1 MLRAILRI
9 GVFGQ
14 QSALPGNTGG
24 LGSALYTMGEEGDL
38 HAAHA
43 TMQGAPPRIARD
55 SEIAKSLAQGNV
67 DMARLEE
74 GSAADW
80 AFPMAARGEL
90 SGALLV
96 APREDGVAYRPEE
109 LEQLAESARHI
120 GVCLEALRV
129 VELERAH
136 RELARRY
143 EELVRG
149 RGAAPGEYGA
159 APSLQTK

>member
-1 MLRAILRI
+1 
-9 GVFGQ
+9 
-14 QSALPGNTGG
+14 
-24 LGSALYTMGEEGDL
+24 
-38 HAAHA
+38 
-43 TMQGAPPRIARD
+43 
-55 SEIAKSLAQGNV
+55 
-67 DMARLEE
+67 
-74 GSAADW
+74 
-80 AFPMAARGEL
+80 MAARGEL

-149 RGAAPGEYGA
+149 RGAAPTSGSEGGRL
-159 APSLQTK
+159 LQHLAEDEGRILGPGGPDTRADAHASPFRRGQQRSRLVPGQ

>member
-1 MLRAILRI
+1 
-9 GVFGQ
+9 
-14 QSALPGNTGG
+14 
-24 LGSALYTMGEEGDL
+24 MGEEGDL

-43 TMQGAPPRIARD
+43 TMQGAPPRIAHD
-55 SEIAKSLAQGNV
+55 SEIAKSLAQGKV

-80 AFPMAARGEL
+80 AFPMAVRGEL